1 MRISAPAADACLLI
15 HPFIRA
21 FAACV
26 RSIDQFS
33 LNQHVMTSTGLL
45 TEQEMQKKVVDELQA
60 SMLRA
65 AAETSSSDTERSSV
79 PARNRPSLKVTVSG
93 SACSSRAARG
103 IAFSSMASIASIR
116 VPAPICM
123 VRAPPCPA
131 PAPHWPRAGL
141 PSPEALSSPTL
152 SPLAET
158 LSISSRNTIPFSSV
172 AFLASLIILS
182 SSIILSDS

>member
-60 SMLRA
+60 SILA
-65 AAETSSSDTERSSV
+65 
-79 PARNRPSLKVTVSG
+79 PNKVLMILWPWDQPIVL
-93 SACSSRAARG
+93 SRA
-103 IAFSSMASIASIR
+103 
-116 VPAPICM
+116 
-123 VRAPPCPA
+123 
-131 PAPHWPRAGL
+131 W
-141 PSPEALSSPTL
+141 
-152 SPLAET
+152 
-158 LSISSRNTIPFSSV
+158 
-172 AFLASLIILS
+172 
-182 SSIILSDS
+182 